1 MSQGNSYN
9 NLRKIDKSNMLDLLL
24 DFPVHFTVSQEI
36 AERAVIK
43 FKECSFDNILFFG
56 VGGSAIGADVV
67 RSYLYSE
74 SALPIQVVREYDVPQ
89 YLGKNSLVFCISYS
103 GNTEETLSA
112 YDLARQ
118 RGAKI
123 IVLSSGGKL
132 KEHANSDDV
141 TFIEVPQ
148 NLPPRCAIGYLS
160 IISLCILSR
169 IGIVKDVFPAI
180 TESKSVLEELKK
192 ESLSPEI
199 GLKDNLAKHIA
210 SKLVNKLPVIY
221 AASFNFEVCATRFR
235 GELNENS
242 KTIALSNVFPEMNHN
257 EILGWQ
263 NPPKLLKNL
272 VVVMLKD
279 KFVHRRLNKRM
290 ELVCSML
297 NKQGVRILEINSRGN
312 SLLARI
318 FSLIYAGDFVSYY
331 LAVLYGIDPTPAEKI
346 DYLKKELA
354 EFR

>member
-1 MSQGNSYN
+1 VKQSLNYNS
-9 NLRKIDKSNMLDLLL
+9 LCKIDKSNMLDLLL
-24 DFPVHFTVSQEI
+24 GFPLQFTTGKEI
-36 AERAVIK
+36 AEKVEIK
-43 FKECSFDNILFFG
+43 FKERSFDNILFFG

-74 SALPIQVVREYDVPQ
+74 STLPIQVVREYDVPA

-112 YDLARQ
+112 YNLAQ
-118 RGAKI
+118 KRGAKI

-132 KEHANSDDV
+132 KEQANNDKV
-141 TFIEVPQ
+141 TFIEIPS

-169 IGIVKDVFPAI
+169 LGMITDVSSAI
-180 TESKSVLEELKK
+180 DEARNILEELKK
-192 ESLSPEI
+192 ECFSPEI
-199 GLKDNLAKHIA
+199 PLKDNFAKYIA
-210 SKLVNKLPVIY
+210 SKLVNKIPVIY

-242 KTIALSNVFPEMNHN
+242 KTLALSNVFPEMNHN
-257 EILGWQ
+257 EILGWK
-263 NPPKLLKNL
+263 NPPRLLKNF
-272 VVVMLKD
+272 VVIMLKD
-279 KFVHRRLNKRM
+279 KFVHPRLNKRM
-290 ELVCSML
+290 DLVCSML
-297 NKQGVRILEINSRGN
+297 KKEGVKILEVDSRGK

-318 FSLIYAGDFVSYY
+318 FSLIYTGDFVSYY
-331 LAVLYGIDPTPAEKI
+331 LSVFYGADPTPADKI

-354 EFR
+354 KYH